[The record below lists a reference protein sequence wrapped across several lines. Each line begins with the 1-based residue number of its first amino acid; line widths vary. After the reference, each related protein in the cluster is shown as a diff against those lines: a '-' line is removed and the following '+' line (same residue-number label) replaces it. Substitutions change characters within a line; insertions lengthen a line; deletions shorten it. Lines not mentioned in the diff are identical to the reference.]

1 MNTHSKRWQA
11 LGFLV
16 AGAFLSPLDYF
27 IVNMALPAIQKAF
40 NATDQQLQLV
50 VAIYGLTYAA
60 LVVCGGRLGDIYGRK
75 KIFTLGLYIFLLS
88 SIACAFSP
96 DISVLIAA
104 RLFQGVGA
112 SLLAPQVLASVRVL
126 FSSTEQPK
134 AVSIFS
140 SVFGLASVAG
150 QLLGGLLLNLHWAG
164 FSWEMVFLV
173 NVPVTIICI
182 AGIHFSMDNNKES
195 EHSGIDYKG
204 ALLLILALL
213 LFICSLIFGREYH
226 WAWWIFC
233 TMIVGLGLLVIF
245 FRYEVKRY
253 QQNKS
258 VLIDPALLLDKRFSL
273 SLPVIFF
280 YNFTAGL
287 FICYPYY
294 LQQFLHYSPMNTGL
308 AIVPYGLAFFLGPLI
323 AQRVKLSV
331 NTLIYIGLG
340 LLIIGFSASSWLF
353 YYWQK
358 PSLGTDITL
367 FLAGLGHGVIMPV
380 MMRTAIALV
389 SKDKAGQASALVSIS
404 MQVGGV
410 TGGAIIG
417 TVFFS
422 TINDLGFPKAFA
434 LAILMIAL
442 FQITGLYL
450 NSKLLKLS
458 KNSSI
463 LNSIIK

>member
-1 MNTHSKRWQA
+1 MNAYSKRWQA

-40 NATDQQLQLV
+40 KATDQQLQLV

-75 KIFTLGLYIFLLS
+75 RVFSLGLYIFLFS

-96 DISVLIAA
+96 DISMLITA

-134 AVSIFS
+134 AVNIFS

-173 NVPVTIICI
+173 NVPVTIVCI
-182 AGIHFSMDNNKES
+182 TGIHFTMDNNKDPKL
-195 EHSGIDYKG
+195 SGIDYKG

-226 WAWWIFC
+226 WAWWIFVI
-233 TMIVGLGLLVIF
+233 MITGLVLAIVF
-245 FRYEVKRY
+245 FRYEVKLYR
-253 QQNKS
+253 QNRP
-258 VLIDPALLLDKRFSL
+258 VLIDPTLLLDKRFSL

-323 AQRVKLSV
+323 SQRVKLPV

-340 LLIIGFSASSWLF
+340 LLIIGFSTSSILF
-353 YYWQK
+353 YLWQK
-358 PSLGTDITL
+358 PSPATNITL

-389 SKDKAGQASALVSIS
+389 SKDRAGQASALVSIS

-422 TINDLGFPKAFA
+422 TIDILSFPKAFA

-442 FQITGLYL
+442 FQITGVYINTRLTKY
-450 NSKLLKLS
+450 
-458 KNSSI
+458 
-463 LNSIIK
+463 IINNND

>member
-27 IVNMALPAIQKAF
+27 IVNMALPVIQKTF
-40 NATDQQLQLV
+40 NASDQQLQLV

-75 KIFTLGLYIFLLS
+75 RVFSLGLYIFLFS

-96 DISVLIAA
+96 DISMLIAA
-104 RLFQGVGA
+104 RLFQGIGA

-173 NVPVTIICI
+173 NVPVTIVCI
-182 AGIHFSMDNNKES
+182 TGIHFTMDNNKDPKL
-195 EHSGIDYKG
+195 SGIDYKG

-233 TMIVGLGLLVIF
+233 TMIAGLGLLIVF

-253 QQNKS
+253 HQNKT
-258 VLIDPALLLDKRFSL
+258 VLIDPTLLLDKRFSL

-294 LQQFLHYSPMNTGL
+294 LQQYLHYSPINTGL

-323 AQRVKLSV
+323 SQRVKLPV

-340 LLIIGFSASSWLF
+340 LLIIGFSTSSILF
-353 YYWQK
+353 YLWQK
-358 PSLGTDITL
+358 PSPATDITL

-389 SKDKAGQASALVSIS
+389 SKDRAGQASALVSIS

-422 TINDLGFPKAFA
+422 TIDILSFPKAFA

-442 FQITGLYL
+442 FQVTGLYI
-450 NSKLLKLS
+450 NTKLTKY
-458 KNSSI
+458 
-463 LNSIIK
+463 IKK

>member
-1 MNTHSKRWQA
+1 MAGT

-75 KIFTLGLYIFLLS
+75 KIFSLGLYIFLFS
-88 SIACAFSP
+88 SIACAFFL
-96 DISVLIAA
+96 LIF
-104 RLFQGVGA
+104 LYSLLQDFFSGVGA

-150 QLLGGLLLNLHWAG
+150 QLLGGLLLNLQWAG

-233 TMIVGLGLLVIF
+233 VMIAGLGLLV
-245 FRYEVKRY
+245 
-253 QQNKS
+253 
-258 VLIDPALLLDKRFSL
+258 L
-273 SLPVIFF
+273 
-280 YNFTAGL
+280 
-287 FICYPYY
+287 
-294 LQQFLHYSPMNTGL
+294 
-308 AIVPYGLAFFLGPLI
+308 
-323 AQRVKLSV
+323 
-331 NTLIYIGLG
+331 
-340 LLIIGFSASSWLF
+340 
-353 YYWQK
+353 
-358 PSLGTDITL
+358 
-367 FLAGLGHGVIMPV
+367 
-380 MMRTAIALV
+380 
-389 SKDKAGQASALVSIS
+389 
-404 MQVGGV
+404 
-410 TGGAIIG
+410 
-417 TVFFS
+417 FFS
-422 TINDLGFPKAFA
+422 DMK
-434 LAILMIAL
+434 
-442 FQITGLYL
+442 
-450 NSKLLKLS
+450 
-458 KNSSI
+458 
-463 LNSIIK
+463 

>member
-1 MNTHSKRWQA
+1 MNAYSKRWQA

-40 NATDQQLQLV
+40 KATDQQLQLV

-75 KIFTLGLYIFLLS
+75 RVFSLGLYIFLFS

-96 DISVLIAA
+96 DISMLIAA
-104 RLFQGVGA
+104 RLFQGIGA

-173 NVPVTIICI
+173 NVPVTIVCI
-182 AGIHFSMDNNKES
+182 AGIHFTMDNNKDPKL
-195 EHSGIDYKG
+195 SGIDYKG

-226 WAWWIFC
+226 WVWWIFVI
-233 TMIVGLGLLVIF
+233 MITGLVLAIVF
-245 FRYEVKRY
+245 FRYEVKLYR
-253 QQNKS
+253 QNRP
-258 VLIDPALLLDKRFSL
+258 VLIDPTLLLDKRFSL

-294 LQQFLHYSPMNTGL
+294 LQQYLHYSPMNTGL

-323 AQRVKLSV
+323 SQRVKFPV

-340 LLIIGFSASSWLF
+340 LLIIGFSTSSILF
-353 YYWQK
+353 YLWQK
-358 PSLGTDITL
+358 PSPVTNITL

-389 SKDKAGQASALVSIS
+389 SKDRAGQASALVSIS

-422 TINDLGFPKAFA
+422 TIDVLSFPKAFA

-442 FQITGLYL
+442 FQITGVYINTRLTKY
-450 NSKLLKLS
+450 
-458 KNSSI
+458 
-463 LNSIIK
+463 IINNND

>member
-1 MNTHSKRWQA
+1 
-11 LGFLV
+11 
-16 AGAFLSPLDYF
+16 
-27 IVNMALPAIQKAF
+27 MALPAIQKAF

-75 KIFTLGLYIFLLS
+75 RIFTIGLYIFLFS

-96 DISVLIAA
+96 DISTLITA

-173 NVPVTIICI
+173 NVPVTIVCI
-182 AGIHFSMDNNKES
+182 IGIHFTMDNNKDLKL
-195 EHSGIDYKG
+195 SGIDYKG

-226 WAWWIFC
+226 WAWWIFVI
-233 TMIVGLGLLVIF
+233 MITGLVLAIVF
-245 FRYEVKRY
+245 FRYEVKLYR
-253 QQNKS
+253 QNRP
-258 VLIDPALLLDKRFSL
+258 VLIDPTLLVDKRFSL

-294 LQQFLHYSPMNTGL
+294 LQQFLHYLPMSTGL

-323 AQRVKLSV
+323 SQRVKIPV

-340 LLIIGFSASSWLF
+340 LLIIGFSTSSILF
-353 YYWQK
+353 YLWQK
-358 PSLGTDITL
+358 PSLATNITL

-389 SKDKAGQASALVSIS
+389 SKDRAGQASALVSIS

-422 TINDLGFPKAFA
+422 TIDILSFPKAFA

-442 FQITGLYL
+442 FQITGVYINTRLTKY
-450 NSKLLKLS
+450 
-458 KNSSI
+458 
-463 LNSIIK
+463 IINNND